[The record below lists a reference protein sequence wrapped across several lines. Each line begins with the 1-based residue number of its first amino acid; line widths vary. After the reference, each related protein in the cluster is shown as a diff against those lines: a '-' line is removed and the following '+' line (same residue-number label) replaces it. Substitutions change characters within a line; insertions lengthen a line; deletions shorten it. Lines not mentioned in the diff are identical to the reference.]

1 MNSDDLKNVSADD
14 TTTTENVVVEEQTI
28 ENTVAAEP
36 VVEEETPAA
45 TTEEATAEET
55 PVEETTAE
63 EAPSE
68 EASTESTE
76 EAAAAE
82 EPEVEPAEE
91 APAQSE
97 ADIYRERLMRL
108 QADFDNYR
116 KRMARDK
123 ADMIK
128 SANAELLSAM
138 LPALDHIDSALASL
152 EKTVAAPAPAEGEE
166 AKPAEP
172 NPYIEGFKLI
182 QNELLRGLDKFG
194 LKPVESLGKPFDVE
208 YHEALSK
215 MPTDSVPPEHVLFEV
230 RKGYTLNGKVLRA
243 AQVIVSVPVE

>member
-36 VVEEETPAA
+36 AVEEETPAA
-45 TTEEATAEET
+45 PTEET

-63 EAPSE
+63 EAPAE
-68 EASTESTE
+68 EAATESTE
-76 EAAAAE
+76 EAAAAAE

>member
-36 VVEEETPAA
+36 AVEEETPAA
-45 TTEEATAEET
+45 PTEEA

-63 EAPSE
+63 EAPAE
-68 EASTESTE
+68 EAATESTE
-76 EAAAAE
+76 EAPAAE

>member
-1 MNSDDLKNVSADD
+1 MNSDDLKNVSAED

-45 TTEEATAEET
+45 PTEET

-63 EAPSE
+63 EVPAE
-68 EASTESTE
+68 EAATESTE

>member
-36 VVEEETPAA
+36 VVDEETPAA
-45 TTEEATAEET
+45 PTEET

-63 EAPSE
+63 EAPAE
-68 EASTESTE
+68 EDATESTE
-76 EAAAAE
+76 EAPAAE

>member
-45 TTEEATAEET
+45 STEEKT
-55 PVEETTAE
+55 PTEETTAE
-63 EAPSE
+63 EAPAE
-68 EASTESTE
+68 EAATESTE
-76 EAAAAE
+76 EAPAAE

>member
-45 TTEEATAEET
+45 TTEET
-55 PVEETTAE
+55 PVEETTVEEVSAE
-63 EAPSE
+63 EA
-68 EASTESTE
+68 ATESTE
-76 EAAAAE
+76 EAPAAE

>member
-36 VVEEETPAA
+36 VVEEETPA
-45 TTEEATAEET
+45 TPTEET
-55 PVEETTAE
+55 PVEKTTAE
-63 EAPSE
+63 EAPAE
-68 EASTESTE
+68 EAATESTE
-76 EAAAAE
+76 EAPAAE

>member
-1 MNSDDLKNVSADD
+1 MNSDDLNNVSADD

-45 TTEEATAEET
+45 PTEET

-63 EAPSE
+63 EAPAE
-68 EASTESTE
+68 EAATESTE
-76 EAAAAE
+76 EAPAAE
-82 EPEVEPAEE
+82 ELEVESAEE

>member
-14 TTTTENVVVEEQTI
+14 TTTENVVVEEQTI

-36 VVEEETPAA
+36 VVEEETPATPA
-45 TTEEATAEET
+45 EEATAEEA
-55 PVEETTAE
+55 PAE
-63 EAPSE
+63 EA
-68 EASTESTE
+68 ATESTE
-76 EAAAAE
+76 EAPAAE

-182 QNELLRGLDKFG
+182 QNELLRRLDKFG

-215 MPTDSVPPEHVLFEV
+215 MPTDSVSPEHVLFEV

>member
-14 TTTTENVVVEEQTI
+14 TTTTENVVVEEPTT

-45 TTEEATAEET
+45 STEET
-55 PVEETTAE
+55 PTEETTAE
-63 EAPSE
+63 EAPAE
-68 EASTESTE
+68 EAATE
-76 EAAAAE
+76 EAPAAE

>member
-36 VVEEETPAA
+36 AVEEETPAA
-45 TTEEATAEET
+45 PAEEATAEEA
-55 PVEETTAE
+55 PAE
-63 EAPSE
+63 EA
-68 EASTESTE
+68 ATESTE
-76 EAAAAE
+76 EAPAAE

-91 APAQSE
+91 VPAQSE

-152 EKTVAAPAPAEGEE
+152 EKTVAAPTPAEGEE

>member
-28 ENTVAAEP
+28 ENTVVAEP

-45 TTEEATAEET
+45 PT
-55 PVEETTAE
+55 EETTAE
-63 EAPSE
+63 EAP
-68 EASTESTE
+68 AE
-76 EAAAAE
+76 EAATESAEEAPAAE